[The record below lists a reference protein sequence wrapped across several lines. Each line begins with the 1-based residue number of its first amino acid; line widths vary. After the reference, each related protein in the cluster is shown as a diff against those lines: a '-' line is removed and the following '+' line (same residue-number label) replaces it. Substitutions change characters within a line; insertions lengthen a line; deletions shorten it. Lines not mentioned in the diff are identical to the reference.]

1 MKVKITKTIDAGDVP
16 AECRKMIDL
25 AKNTLVYSLPN
36 VMSEALRFSLSS
48 NGQEFFHTLTLIES
62 LREDLGS
69 LDEQLQE
76 VHGIMQTYRDYLT
89 KVAQEDEAR
98 EKEKEQSDTANR
110 AEEKQR
116 DDEKIRNEI
125 ESYVESK
132 RTELEDM
139 ESQEQQYSEEWL
151 HREQAEYEKRI
162 AQSDVGDPED
172 YGHHHGGTDE
182 EG

>member
-36 VMSEALRFSLSS
+36 VMSEVLRFSLSS
-48 NGQEFFHTLTLIES
+48 SGQEFFHTLTLIES
-62 LREDLGS
+62 LREDLAS
-69 LDEQLQE
+69 LDGQLEE
-76 VHGIMQTYRDYLT
+76 VRDIMQTYREYLT

-98 EKEKEQSDTANR
+98 VKEKEQSDMVNR

-116 DDEKIRNEI
+116 NDEKIRNEI
-125 ESYVESK
+125 EAYVEK
-132 RTELEDM
+132 RRTELEEM
-139 ESQEQQYSEEWL
+139 ESADQQYSEEWL
-151 HREQAEYEKRI
+151 YREQAEYEKRM
-162 AQSDVGDPED
+162 AQSDVGDSDE
-172 YGHHHGGTDE
+172 YGHHHGGNNE